1 MGSKLT
7 VTRFVPVLPRIPLDF
22 HITKANIC
30 LRRGNFDNLLR
41 DITKFE
47 MTLNNLINEI
57 TKQGRSFSSIKFY
70 FKYFLCINLH
80 NYYKFFFFN
89 FIIFKRYAKL
99 FFFNFVFFF
108 VNFLRFFVRLLF
120 FYYFF
125 NYFFLNFFLIFY
137 AFL

>member
-7 VTRFVPVLPRIPLDF
+7 VTRFVPVLPRIPLVF

-99 FFFNFVFFF
+99 FF
-108 VNFLRFFVRLLF
+108 LIL
-120 FYYFF
+120 
-125 NYFFLNFFLIFY
+125 YFFLSIFCD
-137 AFL
+137 FSLDCSFSTIFSTIFS